1 MIAMKELS
9 SISAEEVPWLERV
22 YLNQGCR
29 YVCAFEDVCIGI
41 LVYEVKE
48 EILYI
53 RYMSVVERMR
63 KQGVGGEL
71 FGRIQEIAQKEAPDG
86 IIVSGV
92 VSQEQQAE
100 VIRFFMKYGFMMPE
114 FGDQVA
120 TISVED
126 WRNSY
131 LAEIP
136 IRDNEVKAHIY
147 SMEELPSELEYDY
160 RNRVRP
166 KILPCCWK
174 ENVKGTLLSEYS
186 IAYAYQETIGSYIL
200 MTDIDGMLYLNS
212 VYISEKNAG
221 FLIPLL
227 QYCFTRLEEQG
238 YPYRTMKVTMFSGE
252 SRVLLQKLSRGMKME
267 IENQI
272 MMYRM

>member
-1 MIAMKELS
+1 MIAIKELL
-9 SISAEEVPWLERV
+9 SISAEEVPWLEQE
-22 YLNQGCR
+22 YLNQDCR
-29 YVCAFEDVCIGI
+29 YLGAFEDVCIGI

-53 RYMSVVERMR
+53 RYMSVAERKR
-63 KQGVGGEL
+63 RQGVGGEL

-92 VSQEQQAE
+92 VSQEQQAD

-114 FGDQVA
+114 FGDTVA
-120 TISVED
+120 AISVEA

-166 KILPCCWK
+166 KVLPCCWK
-174 ENVKGTLLSEYS
+174 ENVKGTLLPEYS
-186 IAYAYQETIGSYIL
+186 VAYAYQGTIGSYIL

-212 VYISEKNAG
+212 VYINEKNAG
-221 FLIPLL
+221 FFIPLL

-238 YPYRTMKVTMFSGE
+238 YPYKTMKVTTFSGE
-252 SRVLLQKLSRGMKME
+252 SRVLFQRLTRGMKTE